1 MHDRRTAQVS
11 PQTDGE
17 ACGRTARRT
26 RCFPQTLCYDA
37 GEAMPFN
44 EIVGHR
50 DMVTRISR
58 AVARDSLP
66 PSVLLTGPGGVGK
79 RLLATAVA
87 QALNCVSPRGDGSR
101 LSIDGCGS
109 CSACRRIGK
118 GGYPDVLF
126 LEPGDGGSITI
137 DQVREAVEQV
147 GYRPFEGRR
156 RVIVVDDADLLVPP
170 AQNALLKTLEE
181 PPARS
186 QFVLV
191 TARPDMLLD
200 TVRSRCPRLRLGLLT
215 VEEIV
220 EVLTRGG
227 IGERVARAA
236 AAAAGGSAG
245 RALRMTSRDQEETR
259 AAAVGL
265 LRSVSTAR
273 DARGRLAGAKEFA
286 AGKGSKRAPAADRQE
301 VRERL
306 RAVAALLRD
315 AAAVSAG
322 AGAQPG
328 NADIDGALREFATTW
343 GGARGP
349 RAFASVA
356 EALDAMDR
364 NVSPKVVA
372 DWVACRL

>member
-1 MHDRRTAQVS
+1 M
-11 PQTDGE
+11 P
-17 ACGRTARRT
+17 ARSLR
-26 RCFPQTLCYDA
+26 
-37 GEAMPFN
+37 EAMPFD

-50 DMVTRISR
+50 AVTTRISS

-87 QALNCVSPRGDGSR
+87 QALNCAAPRRDVSG
-101 LSIDGCGS
+101 LAIDGCGG
-109 CSACRRIGK
+109 CSACRRIANGA
-118 GGYPDVLF
+118 YPDVLF
-126 LEPGDGGSITI
+126 LEPGEGGSITI
-137 DQVREAVEQV
+137 DQVRVAIEQV

-181 PPARS
+181 PSPRS

-200 TVRSRCPRLRLGLLT
+200 TVRSRCPRLRVGLLD

-220 EVLTRGG
+220 QVLKRDGC
-227 IGERVARAA
+227 GEREARAA
-236 AAAAGGSAG
+236 AASAGGSAG
-245 RALRMTSRDQEETR
+245 RALRMKSRDQQRTR
-259 AAAVGL
+259 DAAVGL
-265 LRSVSTAR
+265 LRSVTAAR
-273 DARGRLAGAKEFA
+273 DARGRLAGAKDFA
-286 AGKGSKRAPAADRQE
+286 AGKGSKRGGGLSADRQE
-301 VRERL
+301 LRERL

-315 AAAVSAG
+315 AAAISAG
-322 AGAQPG
+322 AGGQLA
-328 NADIDGALREFATTW
+328 NADIDGALRELAAAW

-356 EALDAMDR
+356 EALDALDR